1 MSLNDLLEFVNPPK
15 LCVALW
21 LREHVLALRKFDGH
35 RDLDMDESGS
45 VLREMTAR
53 QRKNV
58 CMLAL
63 KLIQV
68 Q

>member
-1 MSLNDLLEFVNPPK
+1 MSFNDLLEFVNPPK

-45 VLREMTAR
+45 GEPLEKT
-53 QRKNV
+53 
-58 CMLAL
+58 
-63 KLIQV
+63 LIPRIKHL
-68 Q
+68 